1 MNPEAA
7 ETVALQALAYVVGD
21 AAARERFLALSG
33 TDPAHLR
40 TQAGNAAFLAGV
52 LDFVLADEALLVAF
66 CAAAEIAPDAPQ
78 HARACLPGAI
88 PAD

>member
-1 MNPEAA
+1 MTPEAA
-7 ETVALQALAYVVGD
+7 ETVALQALAYVVGE

-33 TDPAHLR
+33 AEPALLR
-40 TQAGNAAFLAGV
+40 TEAGNAAFLAGV

-66 CAAAEIAPDAPQ
+66 CDAAEIAPETPQ
-78 HARACLPGAI
+78 HARACLPGAA